1 MIRCECKEFID
12 KGVCDKG
19 SIWNPNNFHCECD
32 KSCDIGEYLDYEICK
47 CRKKL
52 VDKLVAECTENIEET
67 RLVENKHQNKCSSFT
82 LYMVFFFS
90 IFFTINVGIGTY
102 FVYLYWYLKK
112 KMLLVLSLVVV
123 SKQRFNN
130 INGRSQTNRDKKIE
144 PITFTAT

>member
-1 MIRCECKEFID
+1 MHF
-12 KGVCDKG
+12 
-19 SIWNPNNFHCECD
+19 FHAVH
-32 KSCDIGEYLDYEICK
+32 G
-47 CRKKL
+47 
-52 VDKLVAECTENIEET
+52 
-67 RLVENKHQNKCSSFT
+67 
-82 LYMVFFFS
+82 FFFS

-144 PITFTAT
+144 PITFTATWSISKILNQTC